1 LLIDGGTIDSS
12 IDRQAF
18 MAIYSPL
25 RSRRLAAQQKEAT
38 QRLITFKLG
47 EETFALPLDRVQKV
61 TTLDRIYGDPQ
72 RIGMRF
78 TTYQGQEVVL
88 VDVEHQILGKP
99 PQVLRSGDLN
109 NSSNLDPHN
118 ADPIKYLVILQSG
131 SVAAATS
138 TAPKI
143 AQEQRLVGITIDL
156 PPGIQ
161 SMPLSAFLPLTDR
174 YNHLHCVS
182 AVSNVAP
189 VNALLRRRAFQ
200 IDGAS
205 LIAKP
210 LNPDSPQSEQPS
222 IFLLDA
228 TSIVGG

>member
-1 LLIDGGTIDSS
+1 
-12 IDRQAF
+12 

-47 EETFALPLDRVQKV
+47 TENFALPLDRVLKV

-72 RIGMRF
+72 RIGRKF

-88 VDVEHQILGKP
+88 VDVEHQIFGKP
-99 PQVLRSGDLN
+99 PQTFLPIDLDDR
-109 NSSNLDPHN
+109 SNLDPNN
-118 ADPIKYLVILQSG
+118 ADPIKYLVILQPASIEN
-131 SVAAATS
+131 VTP

-143 AQEQRLVGITIDL
+143 AQEQQLVGLTIDL
-156 PPGIQ
+156 PPSIQ
-161 SMPLSAFLPLTDR
+161 SMPLSAFLPLPDR

-182 AVSNVAP
+182 AVSNAVP

-200 IDGAS
+200 IDGGS
-205 LIAKP
+205 LVAKQ